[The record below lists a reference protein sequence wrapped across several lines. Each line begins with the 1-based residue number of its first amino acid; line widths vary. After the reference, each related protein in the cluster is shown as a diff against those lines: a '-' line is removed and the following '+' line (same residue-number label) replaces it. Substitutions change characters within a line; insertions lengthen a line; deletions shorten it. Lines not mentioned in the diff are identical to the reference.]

1 MVAVTVM
8 LIVVMHA
15 CEDVVTVAVGEI
27 AGASSA
33 TAFEMAE
40 GVV

>member
-1 MVAVTVM
+1 M
-8 LIVVMHA
+8 VVMHA
-15 CEDVVTVAVGEI
+15 CEEVVTVAVGEI

-33 TAFEMAE
+33 TAVETAD